1 MFQTTQ
7 MEHVFG
13 ELMGKWLNICKKI
26 QSEWRFVAGK
36 MIELDAGFSSKQC
49 LTTGGYVE
57 YIIST

>member
-1 MFQTTQ
+1 MIENLQ
-7 MEHVFG
+7 
-13 ELMGKWLNICKKI
+13 KI

-49 LTTGGYVE
+49 LTTGGYLE